1 MGTNTNE
8 RNALIE
14 VETITPVIDT
24 DGYPKTH
31 LYYDSRDGDKFYRG
45 MEPVEVG
52 TEQIEGEDG
61 DFVTVPVHEDR
72 PILVA
77 VIEES
82 NIVGV
87 VEL

>member
-1 MGTNTNE
+1 MGEININ
-8 RNALIE
+8 RGIE
-14 VETITPVIDT
+14 VQTITPVIDT
-24 DGYPKTH
+24 DGYPKTF

-52 TEQIEGEDG
+52 TEQIEGEGG
-61 DFVTVPVHEDR
+61 DVITVPVHEDR

-82 NIVGV
+82 NIVRVVGV
-87 VEL
+87 

>member
-1 MGTNTNE
+1 
-8 RNALIE
+8 
-14 VETITPVIDT
+14 
-24 DGYPKTH
+24 
-31 LYYDSRDGDKFYRG
+31 

-77 VIEES
+77 VIKES
-82 NIVGV
+82 NIVRVVGV
-87 VEL
+87 